1 MNEKKNASSEKASE
15 FVKTFLYSNTHPFFM
30 IKTNIWTSY
39 MLLMPLTIGNDK
51 AQIFSFQV
59 KRTWIGTVL
68 RKIQGQEHR
77 PNKCLLINACSWLFF
92 ADDTNF
98 NDNIDIQFF
107 TDFYLRSIFMDLMV
121 AKLQFYT
128 SYFNSRRLISLC
140 SSLQGG

>member
-1 MNEKKNASSEKASE
+1 MRVRRKRVNLGKRFSIA
-15 FVKTFLYSNTHPFFM
+15 THTHSFM
-30 IKTNIWTSY
+30 IKTNIWTSCR
-39 MLLMPLTIGNDK
+39 LLMPLTIGNDK

-77 PNKCLLINACSWLFF
+77 PDKCSWLFF

-128 SYFNSRRLISLC
+128 SYFNSWNWNIN
-140 SSLQGG
+140 

>member
-1 MNEKKNASSEKASE
+1 MRVRRKRVNLGKRFSIA
-15 FVKTFLYSNTHPFFM
+15 THTHSFM
-30 IKTNIWTSY
+30 IKTNIWTSCR
-39 MLLMPLTIGNDK
+39 LLMPLTFGNDK

-128 SYFNSRRLISLC
+128 SYFNSWNWNIN
-140 SSLQGG
+140 

>member
-1 MNEKKNASSEKASE
+1 
-15 FVKTFLYSNTHPFFM
+15 
-30 IKTNIWTSY
+30 
-39 MLLMPLTIGNDK
+39 MPLTIGNDK

-107 TDFYLRSIFMDLMV
+107 TAYLWIWWLQNYSFIPVISI
-121 AKLQFYT
+121 
-128 SYFNSRRLISLC
+128 REIEI
-140 SSLQGG
+140 

>member
-1 MNEKKNASSEKASE
+1 
-15 FVKTFLYSNTHPFFM
+15 
-30 IKTNIWTSY
+30 
-39 MLLMPLTIGNDK
+39 MPLTIGNDK

-107 TDFYLRSIFMDLMV
+107 TDFYGCKTTVLYQLFQFVKLKYKLM
-121 AKLQFYT
+121 LQKDA
-128 SYFNSRRLISLC
+128 
-140 SSLQGG
+140 